1 LIERNS
7 KGNNEESI
15 QQIHQLI
22 KTGNQNNKNT
32 TIATLKKEP
41 GVGLIVEEFQTLLKK
56 LTGGAQP
63 EMIDCSNFIDDIL
76 SLKDSEEIENLT
88 ISSKYSCH
96 IMEYVI
102 KMFENA
108 IDQEIPTSHQKI
120 ANDIKNYT
128 EKTAFIT
135 KFKDK
140 EKLQNLEPSL
150 LEIGSLPVIQSGG
163 NYFVD
168 PFGSS
173 DSKKLSSDV
182 IICKVN
188 SRYKDYNSL
197 LIRSFMIDAQNSQQ
211 TKYKI
216 LFEAYN
222 FLISKLVDGN
232 VLGKIYQE
240 TIDFICEK
248 DENLKDKLPEN
259 FGFSIGLDINNS
271 VQIKKGSN
279 KKITS
284 GMVFFVMLSFEG
296 LKNEKDFKYTLQIGD
311 TVIVKPQILT
321 NSISKSLTEINYDM
335 EDEEEDNNNGNI
347 KHDIDYDANGK
358 NIFYK
363 IFFIIFF

>member
-1 LIERNS
+1 M
-7 KGNNEESI
+7 
-15 QQIHQLI
+15 
-22 KTGNQNNKNT
+22 
-32 TIATLKKEP
+32 KKEP
-41 GVGLIVEEFQTLLKK
+41 GIGLIIEELQTLLKK
-56 LTGGAQP
+56 LGTGQSDL
-63 EMIDCSNFIDDIL
+63 IDCSNFIDDIL
-76 SLKDSEEIENLT
+76 SQKDSEEIENMT

-120 ANDIKNYT
+120 SNDIKNYT

-135 KFKDK
+135 KFKEK
-140 EKLQNLEPSL
+140 EKLQNLETSL

-197 LIRSFMIDAQNSQQ
+197 LIRSFMIDAENSQQ

-216 LFEAYN
+216 LYESFN
-222 FLISKLVDGN
+222 FLISKLVEGN

-240 TIDFICEK
+240 TIDFISDK
-248 DENLKDKLPEN
+248 DENLIQKLPES
-259 FGFSIGLDINNS
+259 FGFSIGLDLNNS
-271 VQIKKGSN
+271 IQIKKGSN

-284 GMVFFVMLSFEG
+284 DMVFFVMLSLEG

-335 EDEEEDNNNGNI
+335 EDDEDDNANGNL
-347 KHDIDYDANGK
+347 KNEIDYDNNGK
-358 NIFYK
+358 YNEILFLNK
-363 IFFIIFF
+363 IK

>member
-1 LIERNS
+1 M
-7 KGNNEESI
+7 
-15 QQIHQLI
+15 
-22 KTGNQNNKNT
+22 
-32 TIATLKKEP
+32 LKKFTPNAE
-41 GVGLIVEEFQTLLKK
+41 VL
-56 LTGGAQP
+56 
-63 EMIDCSNFIDDIL
+63 DCADFVDDIL
-76 SLKDSEEIENLT
+76 SLKDNEEIENIT
-88 ISSKYSCH
+88 IASKYSCH

-140 EKLQNLEPSL
+140 EKLQNIEPSL

-173 DSKKLSSDV
+173 NSKKLSSDV

-216 LFEAYN
+216 LYEAFN
-222 FLISKLVDGN
+222 FLISKLVEGN
-232 VLGKIYQE
+232 TLGSIYQE
-240 TIDFICEK
+240 TVNFITEK
-248 DENLKDKLPEN
+248 DESLKENLPSN
-259 FGFSIGLDINNS
+259 FGFSIGLDVNNS
-271 VQIKKGSN
+271 VQIKSANN
-279 KKITS
+279 KKINS

-296 LKNEKDFKYTLQIGD
+296 LTNEKEFKYTLQIGD
-311 TVIVKPQILT
+311 TILVKPLNSNSNGNKEILT
-321 NSISKSLTEINYDM
+321 NSISKSLSEINYDM
-335 EDEEEDNNNGNI
+335 EDEDEDEENGI
-347 KHDIDYDANGK
+347 EKHDIDYDSNGK
-358 NIFYK
+358 K
-363 IFFIIFF
+363 K